1 MAHSLKVV
9 FRSDIR
15 GIARAGDVKNVSPG
29 YARNF
34 LFPRKLAFPASDGAM
49 RQWETERQGTLTKA
63 AKLRDDTQSVA
74 QNIEALTLT
83 ITAKSS
89 DEGRLFGS
97 VTRQE
102 IKDALSKEGIQVDR
116 RTIELVAPLKQT
128 GPATV
133 PVHLGHGVTAQL
145 KITIVGENG

>member
-34 LFPRKLAFPASDGAM
+34 LFPRQLAFPASDGAM

-63 AKLRDDTQSVA
+63 AKLRDDAQSVA
-74 QNIEALTLT
+74 QKIEALTLT
-83 ITAKSS
+83 LTAKAS

-97 VTRQE
+97 ITRQE
-102 IKDALSKEGIQVDR
+102 IKEALTQEGISVDR
-116 RTIELVAPLKQT
+116 RMIELITPLKQA
-128 GPATV
+128 GAATV
-133 PVHLGHGVTAQL
+133 PVHLGNGVQAQL

>member
-9 FRSDIR
+9 FRSDVR
-15 GIARAGDVKNVSPG
+15 GIAGAGDVKNVSPG

-34 LFPRKLAFPASDGAM
+34 LFPRKLAFPASLGAL

-63 AKLRDDTQSVA
+63 AKLRDDAQSVA
-74 QNIEALTLT
+74 QKIEALTLT
-83 ITAKSS
+83 LSAKAS

-97 VTRQE
+97 ITRQD
-102 IKDALSKEGIQVDR
+102 IKEALAKEGISVDR
-116 RTIELVAPLKQT
+116 RMVELVAPLKQAGT
-128 GPATV
+128 ATV
-133 PVHLGHGVTAQL
+133 PVHLGNGVQAQL

>member
-9 FRSDIR
+9 FRSDVR
-15 GIARAGDVKNVSPG
+15 GIARAGDVKSVSPG

-34 LFPRKLAFPASDGAM
+34 LFPRKLAFPALEGAM

-74 QNIEALTLT
+74 LKIEALTLT
-83 ITAKSS
+83 LSAKAS

-97 VTRQE
+97 ITRQE
-102 IKDALSKEGIQVDR
+102 IKEALTKEGISVDR
-116 RTIELVAPLKQT
+116 RMIELLTPLKQA

-133 PVHLGHGVTAQL
+133 PVHLGNGVQAQL

>member
-1 MAHSLKVV
+1 MANSLKVV
-9 FRSDIR
+9 FKSDIR

-34 LFPRKLAFPASDGAM
+34 LFPRKLAFPAFDGAM
-49 RQWETERQGTLTKA
+49 RQWETERQGTLAKA

-74 QNIEALTLT
+74 QKIEALALT
-83 ITAKSS
+83 IPAKAS

-102 IKDALSKEGIQVDR
+102 IKDALAKEGISVDR
-116 RTIELVAPLKQT
+116 RMVELLSPLKQT
-128 GPATV
+128 GPVTV
-133 PVHLGHGVTAQL
+133 PVHLGNGVQAQL